1 MGKLKRK
8 QDQKAS
14 TGSAIPKPLAATSM
28 PLTSTLSNHRFLSRK
43 SPSGFTQIITLSWFT
58 RIIIGFDMTTPTITT
73 PYQDLIFLS
82 VTNPQKDGKLLD
94 GLAHQTRISI
104 LGINMVF
111 SLSND
116 ASAAM
121 ISQGCN
127 HCGTHNPPEARYCN
141 HCGAMLH
148 LEQADVLPVNSAIT
162 PEEAIERL
170 RRFLPSVV
178 AENLLNDPEGL
189 RGERRE
195 VTVLFVDAVNFTHL
209 SASLDAESVF
219 KLIND
224 FLGLLVACVHRYDG
238 LVDKFTGDGL
248 MAVFGAPAAHEND
261 AELAVRT
268 ALDMQRAAAEFAPIT
283 QTRLGAPIQV
293 RIGINCGPC
302 VAGILGTQ
310 TQAAYTVIGETVNLA
325 ARLESHAQ
333 PGHILVSERVYMQT
347 QALFNYHPLGEMT
360 IRGLDTPLQIYDLL
374 SERAMPLSV
383 RGLAGT
389 RPIFLGHDA
398 ELTQLSKVG
407 TTFLKQQQGH
417 IVVIR
422 GEAGIGKTRLVS
434 EWLAALPPGRTT
446 VFQGRGLPYAQG
458 TGYGIF
464 RSLLKDALRAMP
476 SGLQALERYVSAD
489 LRPHL
494 HTILGLRTDAEEV
507 QVLNQLE
514 PEQIKKLTVLAMR
527 EWVLH
532 FSMEHPLILILEDFH
547 WADDLSRDMLNALL
561 PLTRETPLLLC
572 VITRPQPETPLTWIS
587 SPEMETTAV
596 PTLTEINI
604 NPLSDEDGR
613 ALLGHLINLRQLPES
628 IVRLLLTRAEGN
640 PFYIEEFVRT
650 LIERELVHAKN
661 GQWEVKSVVSM
672 ETLEIPTT
680 LRGLM
685 MARVDRLPE
694 DLRNILRDAAVIG
707 LQFSASLLN
716 EMRRRQQGNAN
727 VVPAL
732 ERLTEMGLLVE
743 RHEFGEQVY
752 AFRHILTQETIYS
765 SLLRSQRPLLHRSI
779 AEAIEDLF
787 APDLTPHTEVLA
799 LHYDRAGDRSKALSY
814 MLQAG
819 DRARQRF
826 ANREALEYYSRA
838 LQLAQHVETY
848 ANERRQA
855 NIGMG
860 DVNQH
865 IGNYEEAVACY
876 RAALENQVEGLL
888 EDNAEVML
896 KLGQVWNK
904 KGNQQEAEIWLR
916 QGLAQIHLASHPLPK
931 VEAQLTSEL
940 GWLLL
945 RQGDLSAAQRWLE
958 QAAQL
963 ATQNQQHGALSA
975 IFNRLGAVY
984 YTQGNLEKATVTVQK
999 SLELLEQIGDIVGMA
1014 RPQNNLGILK
1024 KNQGDWQGALQS
1036 YERCKEIFERIGD
1049 TDGATIAYANLG
1061 VLYTDLGNWEEAER
1075 HLLWDLNLAQ
1085 QLANPYH
1092 LAQAHRSLG
1101 RLYLLRKQW
1110 NKSAQHLNTAINI
1123 YKDTGTRGQIE
1134 LANTQFLRGLLN
1146 LEQGKLESAREAGE
1160 ASYELLRAHGKNEA
1174 EAAVEKGRCEM
1185 LLARLAQATGDFDH
1199 AQEHIEESIR
1209 LLHQSGAII
1218 DEAHSRYWKAQ
1229 LHCARGRTQQAHEEL
1244 LEVREIFARLGAA
1257 TDLKETEIA
1266 LAKIE
1271 PERASSS

>member
-1 MGKLKRK
+1 M
-8 QDQKAS
+8 
-14 TGSAIPKPLAATSM
+14 
-28 PLTSTLSNHRFLSRK
+28 
-43 SPSGFTQIITLSWFT
+43 
-58 RIIIGFDMTTPTITT
+58 
-73 PYQDLIFLS
+73 
-82 VTNPQKDGKLLD
+82 
-94 GLAHQTRISI
+94 
-104 LGINMVF
+104 NMVLPLYDETPSAEMTQRCVRCG
-111 SLSND
+111 SL
-116 ASAAM
+116 
-121 ISQGCN
+121 
-127 HCGTHNPPEARYCN
+127 NPPEARYCN
-141 HCGAMLH
+141 NCGSMLR
-148 LEQADVLPVNSAIT
+148 LRGEEALPTNSVVTA
-162 PEEAIERL
+162 EEAIERL
-170 RRFLPSVV
+170 RRFLPWVV
-178 AENLLNDPEGL
+178 AENLLHDPEGL

-195 VTVLFVDAVNFTHL
+195 VAVLFVDAVNFTHL

-248 MAVFGAPAAHEND
+248 MAVFGAPVAHEND

-283 QTRLGAPIQV
+283 QTRLGAPIQI

-310 TQAAYTVIGETVNLA
+310 AQAAYTVIGETVNLA

-333 PGHILVSERVYMQT
+333 PGHILVSERIYLQT
-347 QALFNYHPLGEMT
+347 QALFNYHALGEMA

-389 RPIFLGHDA
+389 RPIFLGH
-398 ELTQLSKVG
+398 ETEFTQLVQAS
-407 TTFLKQQQGH
+407 TDFLTQQQGH
-417 IVVIR
+417 IIVIR

-434 EWLAALPPGRTT
+434 EWLATLAPGHTT
-446 VFQGRGLPYAQG
+446 IFQGRGLPYAQG

-464 RSLLKDALRAMP
+464 RSLLKDALRTIP
-476 SGLQALERYVSAD
+476 SGLQTLERYVSPD

-494 HTILGLRTDAEEV
+494 RTILGLHSNTEEV
-507 QVLNQLE
+507 KAFSQLE
-514 PEQIKKLTVLAMR
+514 PEQIKKLTILAMR

-532 FSMEHPLILILEDFH
+532 FSTERPLLLIFEDFH

-572 VITRPQPETPLTWIS
+572 IITRPHPETPLAWAPITGG
-587 SPEMETTAV
+587 ETS

-604 NPLSDEDGR
+604 NPLSDEDSR
-613 ALLGHLINLRQLPES
+613 ALLGNLINLHELPEGF
-628 IVRLLLTRAEGN
+628 IELLLTRAEGN

-650 LIERELVHAKN
+650 LIERELVHAQN
-661 GQWEVKSVVSM
+661 GQWQVNSVVSM

-694 DLRNILRDAAVIG
+694 DLRTILRDAAVIG

-743 RHEFGEQVY
+743 RHEAGEHVY

-765 SLLRSQRPLLHRSI
+765 SLLRSQRPLLHRNI
-779 AEAIEDLF
+779 AEAIEYLF
-787 APDLTPHTEVLA
+787 APDLASQTEVLA

-848 ANERRQA
+848 ASERRQA
-855 NIGMG
+855 NIGLG
-860 DVNQH
+860 DINQH
-865 IGNYEEAVACY
+865 IGNYEEAIACY
-876 RAALENQVEGLL
+876 RAALENQVEHAL

-916 QGLAQIHLASHPLPK
+916 QGLAQIHLAPHSLPK

-940 GWLLL
+940 GWLSL
-945 RQGDLSAAQRWLE
+945 RQGDLGAAQRWLE
-958 QAAQL
+958 EATELASQHQL
-963 ATQNQQHGALSA
+963 YGALSA

-984 YTQGNLEKATVTVQK
+984 YTQGNLEKATVAVQK

-1014 RPQNNLGILK
+1014 RPQNNLGILR
-1024 KNQGDWQGALQS
+1024 KNQGDWQGALRS

-1049 TDGATIAYANLG
+1049 IDGATIAYANLG
-1061 VLYTDLGNWEEAER
+1061 VLYTDFGNWEEAER
-1075 HLLWDLNLAQ
+1075 HLLWDLKLAQ

-1101 RLYLLRKQW
+1101 RMYLLRKQW
-1110 NKSAQHLNTAINI
+1110 NKSAQHLNTAISL
-1123 YKDTGTRGQIE
+1123 YKDTGARGQIE

-1146 LEQGKLESAREAGE
+1146 LEQGKLDSAQE
-1160 ASYELLRAHGKNEA
+1160 ASAASCELLQAHGRNEA
-1174 EAAVEKGRCEM
+1174 EAAVERGRCEM
-1185 LLARLAQATGDFDH
+1185 LLARLAQTHGDFDR
-1199 AQEHIEESIR
+1199 AQDHIEESIR
-1209 LLHQSGAII
+1209 LLHQSGAVI
-1218 DEAHSRYWKAQ
+1218 DEAHSCYWRARF
-1229 LHCARGRTQQAHEEL
+1229 HHARGWTQQAREEL
-1244 LEVREIFARLGAA
+1244 LEIRETFTRLGAA
-1257 TDLKETEIA
+1257 TDIKETDIA
-1266 LAKIE
+1266 LAQIE
-1271 PERASSS
+1271 RECTPNS

>member
-1 MGKLKRK
+1 
-8 QDQKAS
+8 
-14 TGSAIPKPLAATSM
+14 
-28 PLTSTLSNHRFLSRK
+28 
-43 SPSGFTQIITLSWFT
+43 
-58 RIIIGFDMTTPTITT
+58 
-73 PYQDLIFLS
+73 
-82 VTNPQKDGKLLD
+82 
-94 GLAHQTRISI
+94 
-104 LGINMVF
+104 MVF
-111 SLSND
+111 PLYDETSS
-116 ASAAM
+116 SE
-121 ISQGCN
+121 IPQRCVR
-127 HCGTHNPPEARYCN
+127 CGSHNPPEARYCN
-141 HCGAMLH
+141 NCGSMLR
-148 LEQADVLPVNSAIT
+148 LGKEEALPTNSVVTA
-162 PEEAIERL
+162 EEAIERL
-170 RRFLPSVV
+170 RRFLPWVV

-195 VTVLFVDAVNFTHL
+195 VAVLFVDAVNFTHL

-248 MAVFGAPAAHEND
+248 MAVFGAPVAHEND

-283 QTRLGAPIQV
+283 QTRLGAPIQI
-293 RIGINCGPC
+293 RIGINCGHC

-310 TQAAYTVIGETVNLA
+310 AQAAYTVIGETVNLA

-333 PGHILVSERVYMQT
+333 PGHIVVSERIYQQT
-347 QALFNYHPLGEMT
+347 QALFNYHALGEMA

-389 RPIFLGHDA
+389 RPIFLGHA
-398 ELTQLSKVG
+398 TEFTQLTQ
-407 TTFLKQQQGH
+407 TDAAFLKQQQGH
-417 IVVIR
+417 IIVIR

-434 EWLAALPPGRTT
+434 EWLATLAPSHAA

-464 RSLLKDALRAMP
+464 RSLLKDALRTMP
-476 SGLQALERYVSAD
+476 SGIQSLESYVSSD

-494 HTILGLRTDAEEV
+494 RTILGLHSDAEEV
-507 QVLNQLE
+507 QALSQLE
-514 PEQIKKLTVLAMR
+514 PEQIKKLTMLAMR

-532 FSMEHPLILILEDFH
+532 FATERPLILILEDFH
-547 WADDLSRDMLNALL
+547 WADDLSRDILNALL
-561 PLTRETPLLLC
+561 PLTRETTLMLC
-572 VITRPQPETPLTWIS
+572 IITRPHPETPLAWAPITNGEAS
-587 SPEMETTAV
+587 

-604 NPLSDEDGR
+604 NPLSDEDSR
-613 ALLGHLINLRQLPES
+613 ALLGHLINLHELPEGF
-628 IVRLLLTRAEGN
+628 IELLLTRAEGN

-661 GQWEVKSVVSM
+661 GQWQVNSVVSM

-694 DLRNILRDAAVIG
+694 DLRYILRDAAVIG

-743 RHEFGEQVY
+743 RHEAGEQVY

-779 AEAIEDLF
+779 AEAIEYLF
-787 APDLTPHTEVLA
+787 ASDLSSQTEILA

-848 ANERRQA
+848 ADERRQA
-855 NIGMG
+855 NIGLG
-860 DVNQH
+860 DINQH
-865 IGNYEEAVACY
+865 IGNYEEAIACY
-876 RAALENQVEGLL
+876 RAALENQVEHALG
-888 EDNAEVML
+888 DNAEVML

-916 QGLAQIHLASHPLPK
+916 QGLAQIHLAPPPLPK

-940 GWLLL
+940 GWLSL
-945 RQGDLSAAQRWLE
+945 RQGDLGAAQRWLE
-958 QAAQL
+958 EAAELASQHQL
-963 ATQNQQHGALSA
+963 YGALSA

-984 YTQGNLEKATVTVQK
+984 YTQGNLEKATFAVQK

-1014 RPQNNLGILK
+1014 RPQNNLGILRK
-1024 KNQGDWQGALQS
+1024 SQGDWQGALRS

-1049 TDGATIAYANLG
+1049 IDGATIAYANLG
-1061 VLYTDLGNWEEAER
+1061 VLYTDFGNWQEAER
-1075 HLLWDLNLAQ
+1075 HLLWDLKLAQ

-1101 RLYLLRKQW
+1101 RMYLLRKQW
-1110 NKSAQHLNTAINI
+1110 NKSAQHLNTAISL
-1123 YKDTGTRGQIE
+1123 YKDIGTRGQIE

-1146 LEQGKLESAREAGE
+1146 LEQGKLESAQEATE
-1160 ASYELLRAHGKNEA
+1160 ASCELLRVHGRNEA
-1174 EAAVEKGRCEM
+1174 EAVIEKGRCEM
-1185 LLARLAQATGDFDH
+1185 LLARLCQERGDFDR
-1199 AQEHIEESIR
+1199 AQKHIEESIQ
-1209 LLHQSGAII
+1209 LLRQCGAII
-1218 DEAHSRYWKAQ
+1218 DEAHSRYWRAR
-1229 LHCARGRTQQAHEEL
+1229 LHHARGATQQAREEL
-1244 LEVREIFARLGAA
+1244 LDVRETFARLGAA
-1257 TDLKETEIA
+1257 RDLKETDVA
-1266 LAKIE
+1266 LARIE
-1271 PERASSS
+1271 KEATPSP